1 MGAAL
6 ADGIVMKDASG
17 SEFRTQPLWGLAATG
32 PYLHDGRAHTI
43 EDAILAHAGEAQAAR
58 DAFAAFSTQDRTDLI
73 EFLLSLGGRSQ
84 MTAGLVPPGTGI
96 PAIGDFGGPFRA
108 LTLEEAMTFLRGRNV
123 FDRDFGFAEG
133 AGGLTGPDA
142 VGRFNGDSCRACH
155 FDPVIGGAGP
165 RGVNVMRHGNVDGG
179 GTFTAPAGVPNTI
192 LHKEIQI
199 GHPVIKAGADAN
211 FFEMRQTPH
220 VFGAG
225 LIDAISE
232 ATITANADPADGDAD
247 GISGRAHVLAD
258 GRVGRFGWKAD
269 VPSVAEF
276 VRDAMAAEIGLTLP
290 AQPGL
295 SFGITTDL
303 DGVADPELPLKDVED
318 ITFFMSTLA
327 GPPQQT
333 PADPALV
340 AQGGAVF
347 STIGCAKCHIPS
359 LPSSLGDVP
368 LFSDLLLH
376 DILPA
381 GSPGIESGSATQTE
395 FRTAPLWGLSRTPPY
410 FHDGSADSVDLAI
423 RKHDGEALTVRQ
435 TYEALSD
442 ADRTALLAFL
452 DTL

>member
-1 MGAAL
+1 M
-6 ADGIVMKDASG
+6 
-17 SEFRTQPLWGLAATG
+17 
-32 PYLHDGRAHTI
+32 
-43 EDAILAHAGEAQAAR
+43 
-58 DAFAAFSTQDRTDLI
+58 
-73 EFLLSLGGRSQ
+73 
-84 MTAGLVPPGTGI
+84 
-96 PAIGDFGGPFRA
+96 FG
-108 LTLEEAMTFLRGRNV
+108 
-123 FDRDFGFAEG
+123 
-133 AGGLTGPDA
+133 A
-142 VGRFNGDSCRACH
+142 VGRFFKSIWYLMTGKVDSASANIRKNPHVIQAT
-155 FDPVIGGAGP
+155 FDNIVREKTQRIGQYKDAVAALIAQEEKK
-165 RGVNVMRHGNVDGG
+165 RSRISQLTDEVNR
-179 GTFTAPAGVPNTI
+179 
-192 LHKEIQI
+192 LEQL
-199 GHPVIKAGADAN
+199 KAGAAAN

-247 GISGRAHVLAD
+247 GISGRAHGLAD